1 MHYFLCSV
9 SSKVERATY
18 NRLMVGSSPPRN
30 TIMHY
35 FLCLEVFLLGKVNMQ
50 NLRTPSTEEAREMQK
65 KSAEKRSQNIKERK
79 LIRQVIEE
87 RLGGADLDEIVD
99 NLIDR
104 AKHDSRDFEVLQA
117 ALGQKP
123 VDKVQATQTVVD
135 MSAFS
140 TEEIKAMLDDDLP

>member
-1 MHYFLCSV
+1 M
-9 SSKVERATY
+9 
-18 NRLMVGSSPPRN
+18 
-30 TIMHY
+30 
-35 FLCLEVFLLGKVNMQ
+35 GKVNIQ
-50 NLRTPSTEEAREMQK
+50 NLRTPSTEQAREMQK

-87 RLGGADLDEIVD
+87 RLGCSDLDEIVD

-104 AKHDSRDFEVLQA
+104 AKRDSRDFEVLQA

-123 VDKVQATQTVVD
+123 IDKVQATQTVVD

>member
-1 MHYFLCSV
+1 M
-9 SSKVERATY
+9 
-18 NRLMVGSSPPRN
+18 
-30 TIMHY
+30 
-35 FLCLEVFLLGKVNMQ
+35 GKVNLQ
-50 NLRTPSTEEAREMQK
+50 NLRTPSTEQAREMQK

-87 RLGGADLDEIVD
+87 RLGCSDLDEIVD

-123 VDKVQATQTVVD
+123 VDKVQMKTDVNIAD
-135 MSAFS
+135 SAERLSNIFEQIK
-140 TEEIKAMLDDDLP
+140 EEK